1 MTTYVVRSA
10 TAIAAKIPTSV
21 GRRTERTIYQFYA
34 VSFVPFVVLAVTYLC
49 GLVIGSPHASA
60 HRRMV
65 GSAAVGSYL
74 VLTVLIFTW
83 FLPIYTAQ
91 VVNYQTW
98 WVHMWLPSWV

>member
-1 MTTYVVRSA
+1 MCIRD
-10 TAIAAKIPTSV
+10 
-21 GRRTERTIYQFYA
+21 RFYA

-83 FLPIYTAQ
+83 FLPCLLYTSRC
-91 VVNYQTW
+91 V
-98 WVHMWLPSWV
+98 